1 MTGPGGSSDDD
12 AHWSAVDACFD
23 EVLDA
28 PESERAL
35 HLESLRGKYS
45 DRVIAEVRE
54 LLAALDAMPS
64 ILSRPAPEQVE
75 LVGGPQ
81 ADDPERVG
89 RWRIIEPLGSGGQG
103 RVYLA
108 SKEAEQFE
116 QMGALKMLGDHLGS
130 DAMQRFLRER
140 QTLARLRHP
149 NIAVLLDAGAGEDGR
164 PYLVS
169 ELIRGTTLDRYVDSR
184 RPTPVECVR
193 LLLPVVEAVAYAHQ
207 QFVLHRDIKPANVI
221 VDEDDVPCLLD
232 FGVAA
237 VIADAAG
244 SPDEVTT
251 PAPYT
256 PSYAAPEQISGS
268 AVDVRTD
275 CWALGAM
282 LYRALAGRNPF
293 AAEDAEGTIDA
304 VLHHEPEP
312 PTGDSELNAIV
323 ERCLAKSMDA
333 RYEDVGQLRD
343 DLEAWL
349 DDAPVRAATN
359 SRRYLLGKW
368 LRRHRVLAGSGAI
381 VVLSLVLGAGV
392 SAYQAQRAADER
404 DRAASAAQRYETAV
418 GLLVDVFNGANPAL
432 HRGQAPSAEDLLA
445 EAYDRVTGMQRRPG
459 VQAALAHELA
469 AVYLNRGQAS
479 NAARL
484 AALAVDHVEAGGL
497 PPSARYANSLVSL
510 ASAEKMLGRF
520 EPAVAALERS
530 LRVQREHLWSTS
542 DWRYA
547 YTQNML
553 GSLHTLM
560 GGHEQALALH
570 RKAMQALETSDD
582 APGWLEDTV
591 FRNYWHARFSLGESD
606 AASRA
611 LSGWLESRRP
621 DAAEEPAAY
630 VHASLG
636 AIALADSRYADA
648 AAAYA
653 EAGRLLAAVY
663 GESHRDAVFF
673 SRRATYAQALAG
685 GEDASADLAT
695 VAQSQAAALDI
706 APDAGPV
713 RVRIA
718 NHRLSL
724 TPYVER
730 TSRAAWVSAHALDSR
745 PEAVADRLLWHQ
757 HLLLRGLAFGLAGN
771 ENAAGEALRQA
782 AATELYAT
790 SQSRWQREI
799 EAHLAAFSGR
809 GDADS
814 CRALRDALIQTVS
827 IELAVAGRGLV
838 CDR

>member
-1 MTGPGGSSDDD
+1 MTGTGGDSNDD

-35 HLESLRGKYS
+35 HLESLRGKYD

-54 LLAALDAMPS
+54 LLASLDSMPP
-64 ILSRPAPEQVE
+64 ILARPAPEQFDV
-75 LVGGPQ
+75 LDGRQ

-89 RWRIIEPLGSGGQG
+89 RWRIIEALGSGGQG

-108 SKEAEQFE
+108 TKEAEQFE
-116 QMGALKMLGDHLGS
+116 QTGALKILGDHLGA

-221 VDEDDVPCLLD
+221 VAEDGVPCLLD

-237 VIADAAG
+237 AIADAAG
-244 SPDEVTT
+244 SPDEATM

-256 PSYAAPEQISGS
+256 PSYAAPEQISGG

-293 AAEDAEGTIDA
+293 AVEDAEETIHA
-304 VLHHEPEP
+304 VLHHDPEP
-312 PTGDSELNAIV
+312 PTGDPELNAIV

-333 RYEDVGQLRD
+333 RYADVGQLRD

-368 LRRHRVLAGSGAI
+368 LRRHRVLAGSGAM
-381 VVLSLVLGAGV
+381 VALSLVLGAGV

-445 EAYDRVTGMQRRPG
+445 EAHDRVTGMQGRPG

-469 AVYLNRGQAS
+469 AVYLNRGQAKR
-479 NAARL
+479 AARL
-484 AALAVDHVEAGGL
+484 AALAVDHAEAGGL

-560 GGHEQALALH
+560 GGHEQALELYRA
-570 RKAMQALETSDD
+570 AMTTLASSEE
-582 APGWLEDTV
+582 AAEWLQGTV
-591 FRNYWHARFSLGESD
+591 FRNYWHARFRLGESD

-611 LSGWLESRRP
+611 LAGWLEDRP

-636 AIALADSRYADA
+636 AIALAEVRYADA
-648 AAAYA
+648 RAAYA
-653 EAGRLLAAVY
+653 EASRLLAGVY

-673 SRRATYAQALAG
+673 SRRARYAQILAG
-685 GEDASADLAT
+685 GEIGPEDRQREDGWQAT
-695 VAQSQAAALDI
+695 DGEITAVGARTRLRM
-706 APDAGPV
+706 V
-713 RVRIA
+713 

-724 TPYVER
+724 TPYVDRE
-730 TSRAAWVSAHALDSR
+730 SRAEWIRDAIGPSPAQ
-745 PEAVADRLLWHQ
+745 AVPDRLLWHR
-757 HLLLRGLAFGLAGN
+757 HLLLRALASWLAGQQP
-771 ENAAGEALRQA
+771 AADAALSDAASVTLHDSGQA
-782 AATELYAT
+782 
-790 SQSRWQREI
+790 RWQRDV
-799 EAHLAAFSGR
+799 EARLAVFLQRGEGRACTAF
-809 GDADS
+809 
-814 CRALRDALIQTVS
+814 RDALDRN
-827 IELAVAGRGLV
+827 LAVELTIAGRGLD
-838 CDR
+838 CTP